1 MPGQI
6 VIGNTG
12 STYLVTKFLGNL
24 AGRGV
29 YLAVNQTTGEK
40 CLLVRMHH
48 GSLPI
53 VSDQYKLAIGCPN
66 TLQMFDTCDLP
77 EFSDKGIICSY
88 RGGERISNYW
98 RLKTTE
104 QVRDLLK
111 LLTQLLETLSW
122 METKGLVHRNIH
134 PENILVDEDG
144 NVTLLDMETSLAKDG
159 SGSGKYRPGFHSPR
173 SIASESAKH
182 ADDVFALLAVFQP
195 IILSDFW
202 MRYYRGHLTEQRR
215 IEVYYQDG
223 FSGKL
228 KENVQDAVE
237 KSLSFLTENQKE
249 VICSIFTNSFGNASA
264 SALLDKIQQF

>member
-1 MPGQI
+1 MPEQI
-6 VIGNTG
+6 VRGNSG
-12 STYLVTKFLGNL
+12 STYQINKSLGNQ
-24 AGRGV
+24 ARKQV
-29 YLAVNQTTGEK
+29 YLAVNQTTGEE

-48 GSLPI
+48 SNLGI
-53 VSDQYKLAIGCPN
+53 VSDQCKLAIGCPN
-66 TLQMFDTCDLP
+66 TWQMFDTCDLP

-88 RGGERISNYW
+88 RSGEHISNYW

-111 LLTQLLETLSW
+111 ILTQLLETLSW

-144 NVTLLDMETSLAKDG
+144 NVTLLDMETLAKDG

-202 MRYYRGHLTEQRR
+202 MRYYRGHLTEQRP

-223 FSGKL
+223 CSGKL

-237 KSLSFLTENQKE
+237 NSLSFLTENQKE
-249 VICSIFTNSFGNASA
+249 VICSIFTDSFGNASA
-264 SALLDKIQQF
+264 SALLEKIQQF